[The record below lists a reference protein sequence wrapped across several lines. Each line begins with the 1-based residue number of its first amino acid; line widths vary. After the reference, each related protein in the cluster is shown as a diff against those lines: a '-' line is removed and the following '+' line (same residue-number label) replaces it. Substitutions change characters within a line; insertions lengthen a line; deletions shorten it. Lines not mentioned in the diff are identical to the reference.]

1 MSLSHANMGSEPGL
15 VANRRQYAR
24 TRASPRPPR
33 LTRRHIHGKGSPAE
47 RLSAVPDSPSMPQA
61 RPHQS
66 LHQSLQHQSLRS
78 AHLLGIASQIWCN
91 MVRYILVS
99 SFLLSF
105 TSVM

>member
-15 VANRRQYAR
+15 VASRRQYAR
-24 TRASPRPPR
+24 DARVAASSTTDQKTHTRQGE
-33 LTRRHIHGKGSPAE
+33 RRGATVGSPGLTVHAAGAPE
-47 RLSAVPDSPSMPQA
+47 
-61 RPHQS
+61 S